1 VKTRRDLTRDFQ
13 RLPSEVTRYEEPVT
27 RATMRVAVLADVHGN
42 RLALDAILIN
52 LERRGGAE
60 HIVNFGDCVSGP
72 LWPGETMERLAAL
85 NALTTRGNHDRQV
98 ATLALAE
105 LIASDRFAHDALA
118 KDLRLLTRERPPRQS
133 PHPIN

>member
-1 VKTRRDLTRDFQ
+1 
-13 RLPSEVTRYEEPVT
+13 
-27 RATMRVAVLADVHGN
+27 MRVAVLADVHGN

-118 KDLRLLTRERPPRQS
+118 KALRLPTRERPPRQS

>member
-1 VKTRRDLTRDFQ
+1 
-13 RLPSEVTRYEEPVT
+13 
-27 RATMRVAVLADVHGN
+27 MRVAVLADVHGN
-42 RLALDAILIN
+42 RLALNAILID
-52 LERRGGAE
+52 LERRGG
-60 HIVNFGDCVSGP
+60 VNFGDCVSGP

-85 NALTTRGNHDRQV
+85 SALTTRGNHDRQV